1 MLPKCPSC
9 GYQRLESDD
18 APVWQCPAC
27 QIAYNKVG
35 LDPAASVEAEP
46 TGLDDSAGEQVAD
59 TGVKCPSCQ
68 YVRQESDD
76 APLWQCPKCEVAY
89 AKVVETADPPAEP
102 EPLITPPTA
111 APTRWPAYLL
121 VLCVGAGAGYYFK
134 QPTVVEFPQPIA
146 AAPADTSPAP
156 KASNLPTRTAQIA
169 PTNSSADSGRVLTSP
184 VQPKLPQVPYTGN
197 PYPTVT
203 SSDMFDVAN
212 RYYAGRGLPKNYAL
226 ARYWYTRASELN
238 HRAAS
243 RRLATMNARRE
254 GLGLPTQP
262 TAAGRTQPSKVE
274 KVEVT
279 DRVDQFRRFIW
290 LSEGQNGY
298 RKNLRESQVWLERS
312 ADQGYT
318 AAEYSM
324 GWRYKNGIVVR
335 KDLSA
340 AHDWFIRAA
349 RGGHTSAQFEVA
361 WAYAGGLGV
370 AKDLGQA
377 VRWYR
382 QAAADGNTGAMNNL
396 AVIFNTKRSGFFDE
410 SKAFNWYQKAALN
423 GSDVA
428 QGNLGRMYEFGQGV
442 ERDYVESMA
451 WYIAAR
457 SNGADDLG
465 DEVRRVERKMSAAQL
480 SAAKSKSRYYISRY

>member
-18 APVWQCPAC
+18 APEWQCPGC
-27 QIAYNKVG
+27 QVAYAKVG
-35 LDPAASVEAEP
+35 LDPNQHLAAEP
-46 TGLDDSAGEQVAD
+46 TKEDVSAVPELTVV
-59 TGVKCPSCQ
+59 TCPSCH

-76 APLWQCPKCEVAY
+76 APEWQCPQCEVAY
-89 AKVVETADPPAEP
+89 AKVAEVPQQPP
-102 EPLITPPTA
+102 EPVPIVTPPQST
-111 APTRWPAYLL
+111 PTRWPAYLL
-121 VLCVGAGAGYYFK
+121 VLCVGAGAGYLFNEASVAPIPSSTSELPNTASAMPEPDEPPATPRPSVNSMAAVNSGSAVTSTI
-134 QPTVVEFPQPIA
+134 QPKFPQA
-146 AAPADTSPAP
+146 
-156 KASNLPTRTAQIA
+156 
-169 PTNSSADSGRVLTSP
+169 
-184 VQPKLPQVPYTGN
+184 PYTGN

-203 SSDMFDVAN
+203 AADMFEVAN
-212 RYYAGRGLPKNYAL
+212 RYYSGRGLPKNHEL

-238 HRAAS
+238 HWASS

-254 GLGLPTQP
+254 GLGIPKQP

-279 DRVDQFRRFIW
+279 DRVEQFRRFIDY
-290 LSEGQNGY
+290 SEGRNGY
-298 RKNLRESQVWLERS
+298 RKDLRQSQVWLERS

-370 AKDLGQA
+370 PKDMGQA

-396 AVIFNTKRSGFFDE
+396 AVIYDTKRSGFYDLDQ
-410 SKAFNWYQKAALN
+410 AFNWYQKAALN

-428 QGNLGRMYEFGQGV
+428 QGNLGRKYEFGQGTQKDLV
-442 ERDYVESMA
+442 EALA
-451 WYIAAR
+451 WYITAR
-457 SNGADDLG
+457 SNGADNLG
-465 DEVRRVERKMSAAQL
+465 DEVGRVERKMTQDQL
-480 SAAKSKSRYYISRY
+480 SDARSKSRYYISRY